1 MNRLCKSSMA
11 QFSYFVLWNDKTCT
25 CRSMCVCSIILKSIQ
40 ANVRSKGLSQ
50 FTKYI
55 QVKIGPIGLGR
66 DLILSIQ
73 EVLSW
78 WLNCV
83 CICFLKG
90 GLSLI
95 MYAPKGR
102 GVKLPIH
109 SYCELHAKKR
119 QGGGSK

>member
-1 MNRLCKSSMA
+1 M
-11 QFSYFVLWNDKTCT
+11 
-25 CRSMCVCSIILKSIQ
+25 
-40 ANVRSKGLSQ
+40 RSKGVSQ
-50 FTKYI
+50 FTRYI
-55 QVKIGPIGLGR
+55 LVKIGPIVLGR

-102 GVKLPIH
+102 GVNLLYIPIVN
-109 SYCELHAKKR
+109 YMQRK
-119 QGGGSK
+119 GGVGVQITCKIAYITNRRPKG